1 MAGAVY
7 SRPIT
12 PLRPSSSATNQ
23 SALNKNGWV
32 KNMEGDERE
41 KGENVASI
49 GNHIHKIEVMYTFLK
64 VFYFRICTVRQAS

>member
-1 MAGAVY
+1 LAGAVY

-12 PLRPSSSATNQ
+12 PLRPSSSATSQ

-49 GNHIHKIEVMYTFLK
+49 GNHIHKIEVSSNHR
-64 VFYFRICTVRQAS
+64 V

>member
-12 PLRPSSSATNQ
+12 PLRPSSSATSQ

-32 KNMEGDERE
+32 KSMEGDERD
-41 KGENVASI
+41 KGENVSSI
-49 GNHIHKIEVMYTFLK
+49 GNHIHKIEVPPTLSS
-64 VFYFRICTVRQAS
+64 ILILSIGSLQLS